1 MLNTGKE
8 NTMRNIIFSVL
19 LLPALAWAQ
28 DPVIVD
34 KKVVCNSIEIVLST
48 LTEGYSEQPIW
59 IGEGADSKY
68 SLFTNKQGAWTIIQ
82 FNDKIACIIG
92 AGQSSREIFLGPKT

>member
-1 MLNTGKE
+1 
-8 NTMRNIIFSVL
+8 MRNIIFSVL

-48 LTEGYSEQPIW
+48 LTEGHSEQPIW
-59 IGEGADSKY
+59 IGEGSDSKY
-68 SLFTNKQGAWTIIQ
+68 SLFTNKRGAWTIIQ
-82 FNDKIACIIG
+82 FSDKIACIIG
-92 AGQSSREIFLGPKT
+92 AGESSREIFLGPKT